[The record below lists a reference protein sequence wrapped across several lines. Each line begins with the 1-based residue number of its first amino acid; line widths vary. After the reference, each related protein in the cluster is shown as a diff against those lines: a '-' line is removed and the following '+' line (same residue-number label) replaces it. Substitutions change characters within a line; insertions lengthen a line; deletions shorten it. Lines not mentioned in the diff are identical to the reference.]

1 MGSNPRKWGYVYAA
15 WSSRLLCH
23 YLRENHGMH
32 VSRRM
37 VRRALHQMGYRYKR
51 PRYVLA
57 RRSPT
62 WQQAKGGLQRG
73 LRNRKRTVILFLD
86 ETILRETPPLRT
98 VWGQVGEQICVPI
111 TGNRNRLADCDAMS
125 SKMC

>member
-62 WQQAKGGLQRG
+62 WQQAKGAAAR
-73 LRNRKRTVILFLD
+73 LRNRKQTVFLLIPLAAIVYLMVLLALKTFTD
-86 ETILRETPPLRT
+86 EDWDIVKKML
-98 VWGQVGEQICVPI
+98 G
-111 TGNRNRLADCDAMS
+111 RL
-125 SKMC
+125 